1 VFCLHKYTT
10 IHNTKC
16 KTIKIFY
23 NYFCN
28 NVAFAH
34 QIVQFIAHFVHRNV
48 QNKVQ
53 KVVKILPIKAFESKV
68 YRVPRKNIRVSKA

>member
-16 KTIKIFY
+16 KTIKIFS

-34 QIVQFIAHFVHRNV
+34 QIVQFIAHFV
-48 QNKVQ
+48 QQKVQ

-68 YRVPRKNIRVSKA
+68 YRVPRMNIRVSKA

>member
-1 VFCLHKYTT
+1 M
-10 IHNTKC
+10 HNTKC

-28 NVAFAH
+28 KVAF
-34 QIVQFIAHFVHRNV
+34 VHKNV
-48 QNKVQ
+48 QNNVQ